1 MADDEGLDTEI
12 AQLNERLT
20 SLERGFA
27 VQTEVAAVERS
38 GYATREDLARIE
50 AALANCATKVDIAR
64 IDAVLDSIQKNYA
77 TKGDVLQL
85 EARLAQMEARITRW
99 MLATLMTVAGLSGGA
114 VFAVVKLLQ

>member
-1 MADDEGLDTEI
+1 MDTEI

-20 SLERGFA
+20 SLEREFA
-27 VQTEVAAVERS
+27 VQIEVAAVERS

-64 IDAVLDSIQKNYA
+64 IEAVLDSIQKNSA
-77 TKGDVLQL
+77 TKADVLQL
-85 EARLAQMEARITRW
+85 EARITRR
-99 MLATLMTVAGLSGGA
+99 MLATLMTVAGMSGGA